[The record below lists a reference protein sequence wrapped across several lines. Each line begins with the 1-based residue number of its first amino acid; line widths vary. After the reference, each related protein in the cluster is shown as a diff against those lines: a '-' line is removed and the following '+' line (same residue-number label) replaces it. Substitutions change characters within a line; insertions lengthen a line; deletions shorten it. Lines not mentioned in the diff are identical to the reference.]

1 MGRKAAVFWHAAF
14 SIIAGLLYFGFVL
27 PRWWELMGDT
37 SHALGTAL
45 RIVTG
50 VVIALAALPVVFT
63 LLRARKPEYGTP
75 QLALTLQTSSAVAHV
90 LAGVLI
96 VGTAISEIWLSLDT
110 VGQYLF
116 GVYGAA
122 AAIAILGI
130 FGFYLSFIA
139 ELPPPP
145 PKPLKPKKEKQGRRR
160 RKKDGEDE
168 ADEADEAEED
178 EAEATEDEATE
189 AEADQDAEA
198 DGDEAETAETP
209 GDEEEPAEV
218 TAQGPEV
225 ESTAQKAWNPSRRP
239 KTRPRWKTPKWTTPC
254 KTPPPIRP
262 RADCATGA
270 RPANRQKRIGAV
282 ARAAVSP
289 SKTEPTVCGGNAVKS
304 SHAVIRRAAAP
315 MLPS

>member
-1 MGRKAAVFWHAAF
+1 MGRKAAVVWHAAF

-50 VVIALAALPVVFT
+50 VVIALAALPVVLT

-75 QLALTLQTSSAVAHV
+75 QLALNLQTSSAVAHV

-145 PKPLKPKKEKQGRRR
+145 PKPLKPKKEKQGRRKKGR
-160 RKKDGEDE
+160 RKKDETDE
-168 ADEADEAEED
+168 AD
-178 EAEATEDEATE
+178 EAEATEDTE
-189 AEADQDAEA
+189 ALAEQDAEA

-209 GDEEEPAEV
+209 GHDEEPAEV

-225 ESTAQKAWNPSRRP
+225 EPTTTEGLEPESTAEEAPPVEDAEADDALDDTSADSSARGLRNRRP
-239 KTRPRWKTPKWTTPC
+239 TGKPSGVHWRRRTRRG
-254 KTPPPIRP
+254 I
-262 RADCATGA
+262 
-270 RPANRQKRIGAV
+270 AV
-282 ARAAVSP
+282 
-289 SKTEPTVCGGNAVKS
+289 ED
-304 SHAVIRRAAAP
+304 
-315 MLPS
+315 